1 MFYQSLQAN
10 GKTTIFV
17 VFKHLEGGQFRQ
29 PATFLCQRFRLT
41 IAKIQTLFVP
51 SKYLFVF

>member
-1 MFYQSLQAN
+1 MFATKFADLQNNHYLCGVQAFGWRLN
-10 GKTTIFV
+10 C
-17 VFKHLEGGQFRQ
+17 Q